1 MKIEK
6 VEGRFRP
13 TADGKCAES
22 TRGMVSTAFP
32 EATQAGVELLE
43 HGGNAIDAACAAAFA
58 LGVCEPQASGI
69 GGQSMAIV
77 HTGDKTFCLD
87 GSSRVPS
94 LAHLSRI
101 ESKQLLSGYRAAT
114 VPSTPALLG
123 YLHFHYGRAS
133 WQEVLT
139 PAIRIAREGYKITR
153 LQSTLQRRELEH
165 FLNVDSLSGAKYFLK
180 EGRRPY
186 DPGDLFVQNDLADLL
201 QLLSDKGIREF
212 YSGDPAR
219 EMDRE
224 MREYEGFLR
233 MEDLALIPWP
243 VKRKVISR
251 TYRRLKVFT
260 VPPPAG
266 GRTLLLTLL
275 MLKNLPSK
283 FLRQRSPE
291 SFHFVA
297 ETFRKALLN
306 RKERPFDPNIY
317 PQLPIDKKILSK
329 EFAKMLAH
337 SIHES
342 IDPTLPLV
350 EPYLSDSDTTHLSV
364 MDNKGNAIGITQ
376 SIERVYGAHTATR
389 GLGFLY
395 NNYMSALETKDPSH
409 PYYLRP
415 NAVPWSSVCPSI
427 GFYNKEPW
435 IVAGS
440 PGSDRIFSAMSQFIS
455 HVMDGNLPISTAM
468 LEPRIHCT
476 PGGKL
481 SYESDRFPDEIV
493 RYLKQAGYKL
503 DKREPYSFFLG
514 ALHAVVKCQ
523 TADKYQGVAEIRRD
537 GTAAGPA

>member
-6 VEGRFRP
+6 VEGRFKP
-13 TADGKCAES
+13 TADGKCALS
-22 TRGMVSTAFP
+22 ARGMVSTAFP
-32 EATQAGVELLE
+32 EATRAGVELLE
-43 HGGNAIDAACAAAFA
+43 NGGNAIDAACAAAFA

-69 GGQSMAIV
+69 GGQSMGIL

-94 LAHLSRI
+94 LAHLSRVDAD
-101 ESKQLLSGYRAAT
+101 QLFTGYKATT
-114 VPSTPALLG
+114 VPSTPAFLG

-133 WQEVLT
+133 WNEVLA
-139 PAIRIAREGYKITR
+139 PAIRIARQGYKITE
-153 LQSTLQRRELEH
+153 LQSSLQERELEG
-165 FLNVDSLSGAKYFLK
+165 FLSVDSLSGAKYFLK
-180 EGRRPY
+180 GGTLPY
-186 DPGDLFVQNDLADLL
+186 APGETFVQDDLADLL
-201 QLLSDKGIREF
+201 QLLSDKGVKEF
-212 YSGDPAR
+212 YAGDPAR

-224 MREYEGFLR
+224 MRECEGFLR
-233 MEDLALIPWP
+233 LEDLALIPWP
-243 VKRKVISR
+243 IKRKAISR

-260 VPPPAG
+260 TPPPGG
-266 GRTLLLTLL
+266 GRTLLLILL

-283 FLRQRSPE
+283 FLHHRSPE

-317 PQLPIDKKILSK
+317 PQLPTDRKILSK

-337 SIHES
+337 SIHDD

-350 EPYLSDSDTTHLSV
+350 EPYLSENDTTHLSV

-376 SIERVYGAHTATR
+376 SIERVYGARTAAR
-389 GLGFLY
+389 GMGFLY

-415 NAVPWSSVCPSI
+415 NAVPWSSVCPVI
-427 GFYNKEPW
+427 GFFDKKPW
-435 IVAGS
+435 LVAGS
-440 PGSDRIFSAMSQFIS
+440 PGSDRIFTAMSQFIS
-455 HVMDGNLPISTAM
+455 HIADGNLPLSTAM
-468 LEPRIHCT
+468 IEPRIHCT

-481 SYESDRFPDEIV
+481 SFERDRFPKEII
-493 RYLKQAGYKL
+493 RYLKNAGYKM
-503 DKREPYSFFLG
+503 DRRDSYSFFLG
-514 ALHAVVKCQ
+514 AVHAVIKCQ
-523 TADKYQGVAEIRRD
+523 TSDQFQGVAEVRRD

>member
-1 MKIEK
+1 MNINK

-13 TADGKCAES
+13 TEDGKCAVS
-22 TRGMVSTAFP
+22 AKGMVSTAFP
-32 EATQAGVELLE
+32 EATQAGVEVLE
-43 HGGNAIDAACAAAFA
+43 QGGNAIDAACAAAFA

-94 LAHLSRI
+94 LAHLSRV
-101 ESKQLLSGYRAAT
+101 EPQQLFTGYKATT

-133 WQEVLT
+133 WKAVLE
-139 PAIRIAREGYKITR
+139 PAIRIAREGYKITE
-153 LQSTLQRRELEH
+153 LQSSLQKREIEG
-165 FLNVDSLSGAKYFLK
+165 FLSVDSLTGAKYFLK
-180 EGRRPY
+180 NGREPY
-186 DPGDLFVQNDLADLL
+186 APGELFIQSDLADLL
-201 QLLSDKGIREF
+201 QLLLDKGVKEF

-233 MEDLALIPWP
+233 LEDLALIPWP
-243 VKRKVISR
+243 VRRKVISR
-251 TYRRLKVFT
+251 SYRDMRVYT

-283 FLRQRSPE
+283 FLRQRSHE
-291 SFHFVA
+291 SYHFVA

-317 PQLPIDKKILSK
+317 PQLPIDRKILSR

-337 SIHES
+337 SIHDN
-342 IDPTLPLV
+342 IDPRLPLV

-364 MDNKGNAIGITQ
+364 MDNKGNAVGITQ
-376 SIERVYGAHTATR
+376 SIERVYGARAAAR
-389 GLGFLY
+389 GMGFLY

-415 NAVPWSSVCPSI
+415 NAVPWSSVCPVI
-427 GFYNKEPW
+427 GFYNKQPW
-435 IVAGS
+435 LVAGS
-440 PGSDRIFSAMSQFIS
+440 PGSERIFSAMSQFIS
-455 HVMDGNLPISTAM
+455 HILDGSLPISSAM
-468 LEPRIHCT
+468 IEPRIHCT

-481 SYESDRFPDEIV
+481 SYESERFSKDMI
-493 RYLKQAGYKL
+493 RYLKNAGYKM
-503 DKREPYSFFLG
+503 DKREPFSFFLG
-514 ALHAVVKCQ
+514 AIHAVIKCQ
-523 TADKYQGVAEIRRD
+523 TTEGFQGVAEIRRD
-537 GTAAGPA
+537 GTAAGPE